1 MISARFVWLYVL
13 LVQAITNYNKE
24 NMIWKKNDPTTT
36 WRQFVCHKIM
46 LSKVLLNNNVEQ
58 AVVKHF

>member
-13 LVQAITNYNKE
+13 VQAITNYNKK

-46 LSKVLLNNNVEQ
+46 LSKVLLNNNVE
-58 AVVKHF
+58 